1 MKKEAENKY
10 SVFIK
15 GFIIEALITAVGVLT
30 FAVVMYFL
38 EAGYEYSAVFATV
51 SLAIGCFFGA
61 FFAAKKLGQKGL
73 LNGAIVGIIT
83 FATILVISLI
93 VDKGAVTVN
102 TLFHLII
109 FMLSSV
115 IGGIVGVNKAH
126 NKKYI

>member
-10 SVFIK
+10 SIFIK
-15 GFIIEALITAVGVLT
+15 AFIIEALITAVGVIV

-51 SLAIGCFFGA
+51 SLAVGCFFGA
-61 FFAAKKLGQKGL
+61 FYAARKFKQKGL
-73 LNGAIVGIIT
+73 VNGAIIGIIT
-83 FATILVISLI
+83 FAIVLFVSLI
-93 VDKGAVTVN
+93 VDKGSLTVN
-102 TLFHLII
+102 SLFHLII

-115 IGGIVGVNKAH
+115 IGGIIGVNKSQ

>member
-15 GFIIEALITAVGVLT
+15 AFIIEAIITAVGVLV
-30 FAVVMYFL
+30 FAVIMYFL
-38 EAGYEYSAVFATV
+38 DAGYEYSAVFATV

-61 FFAAKKLGQKGL
+61 FYAAKKFGQKGL

-83 FATILVISLI
+83 FAIILVVSLI

-115 IGGIVGVNKAH
+115 IGGVLGVNKAQ